1 LIQEEFMRKKG
12 LLVASLIGVVMLTGC
27 GASFS
32 ISASDLEKY
41 SEDNSAVYADMSDS
55 YTDTYDYLD
64 GLYVMEKDDVHVEL
78 RDLDTTQNAS
88 KWFESNV
95 EDIKEGSK
103 SSSGSSTS
111 SGGSYTISTDD
122 MVYRILFSEDK
133 GIYAYGD
140 TKDSVNKVL
149 ADLNI
154 N

>member
-1 LIQEEFMRKKG
+1 MRKKG

-32 ISASDLEKY
+32 ISATDLEKY

-55 YTDTYDYLD
+55 YTETYDYLD
-64 GLYVMEKDDVHVEL
+64 GLYVMEKDDVHIEL
-78 RDLDTTQNAS
+78 WDLDTTQNAS

>member
-1 LIQEEFMRKKG
+1 MRKKG

-64 GLYVMEKDDVHVEL
+64 DLYVMEKDDVHVEL
-78 RDLDTTQNAS
+78 WDLDTTQNAS

>member
-1 LIQEEFMRKKG
+1 
-12 LLVASLIGVVMLTGC
+12 
-27 GASFS
+27 
-32 ISASDLEKY
+32 
-41 SEDNSAVYADMSDS
+41 MSDS
-55 YTDTYDYLD
+55 YTETYDYLD
-64 GLYVMEKDDVHVEL
+64 GLYVMEKDDVHIEL
-78 RDLDTTQNAS
+78 WDLDTTQNAS

-122 MVYRILFSEDK
+122 IVYRILFSEDK

>member
-1 LIQEEFMRKKG
+1 MRKKG

-64 GLYVMEKDDVHVEL
+64 CLYVLEKDDVHVEL

>member
-1 LIQEEFMRKKG
+1 MRKKG
-12 LLVASLIGVVMLTGC
+12 LLIASLIGVVMLTGC

-32 ISASDLEKY
+32 ISATDLEKY

-55 YTDTYDYLD
+55 YTETYDYLD

-78 RDLDTTQNAS
+78 WDLDTTQNAS

-122 MVYRILFSEDK
+122 MVYRILFSGDK

>member
-1 LIQEEFMRKKG
+1 MRKKG

-64 GLYVMEKDDVHVEL
+64 GLYAMEKDDVHVEL
-78 RDLDTTQNAS
+78 WDLDTTQNAS

-95 EDIKEGSK
+95 EDIKEDSK
-103 SSSGSSTS
+103 SSSGSSTL

>member
-1 LIQEEFMRKKG
+1 MRKKG

-32 ISASDLEKY
+32 ISATDLEKY

-55 YTDTYDYLD
+55 YTETYDYLD
-64 GLYVMEKDDVHVEL
+64 GLYVMEKDDVHIEL

-95 EDIKEGSK
+95 EGIKEGSK

-111 SGGSYTISTDD
+111 SGGRYTISTDD

>member
-1 LIQEEFMRKKG
+1 MRKKG

-41 SEDNSAVYADMSDS
+41 SEDNSAVYTDMSDS

-149 ADLNI
+149 VDLNI

>member
-1 LIQEEFMRKKG
+1 MRKKG

-78 RDLDTTQNAS
+78 WDLDTTQNAS

-95 EDIKEGSK
+95 EDIKDGSK

-122 MVYRILFSEDK
+122 MIYRILFSEDK

>member
-1 LIQEEFMRKKG
+1 MRKKG

-111 SGGSYTISTDD
+111 
-122 MVYRILFSEDK
+122 FSEDK

-149 ADLNI
+149 VDLNI

>member
-1 LIQEEFMRKKG
+1 MRKKG
-12 LLVASLIGVVMLTGC
+12 LLVASLTGC

-32 ISASDLEKY
+32 ISATDLEKY

-55 YTDTYDYLD
+55 YTETYDYLD
-64 GLYVMEKDDVHVEL
+64 GLYVMEKDDVHIEL
-78 RDLDTTQNAS
+78 WDLDTTQNAS

-111 SGGSYTISTDD
+111 SGGSYIISTDD
-122 MVYRILFSEDK
+122 MVYRVLFSEDK

>member
-1 LIQEEFMRKKG
+1 MRKKG

-133 GIYAYGD
+133 GIYTYGD

>member
-1 LIQEEFMRKKG
+1 MRKKG

-78 RDLDTTQNAS
+78 WDLDTTQNAS

-140 TKDSVNKVL
+140 TNDSVNKVL

>member
-1 LIQEEFMRKKG
+1 MRKKG
-12 LLVASLIGVVMLTGC
+12 LLVASFIGVVMLTGC

-78 RDLDTTQNAS
+78 WDLNTTQNAS
-88 KWFESNV
+88 KWCESNV

-122 MVYRILFSEDK
+122 IVYRILFSEDK

>member
-1 LIQEEFMRKKG
+1 MRKKG

-32 ISASDLEKY
+32 ISATDLEKY

-55 YTDTYDYLD
+55 YTETYDYLD
-64 GLYVMEKDDVHVEL
+64 GLYVMEKDDVHIEL
-78 RDLDTTQNAS
+78 WDLDTTQNAS

-95 EDIKEGSK
+95 EGIKEGSK

>member
-1 LIQEEFMRKKG
+1 MRKKG
-12 LLVASLIGVVMLTGC
+12 LLVASLIGVVMLAGC

-32 ISASDLEKY
+32 ISATDLEKY

-55 YTDTYDYLD
+55 YTGTYDYLD
-64 GLYVMEKDDVHVEL
+64 GLYVMEKDDVHIEL
-78 RDLDTTQNAS
+78 WDLDTTQNAS

-140 TKDSVNKVL
+140 TKESVNKVL

>member
-1 LIQEEFMRKKG
+1 MRKKG
-12 LLVASLIGVVMLTGC
+12 LLAASLIGVVMLTGC

-32 ISASDLEKY
+32 ISATDLEKY

-64 GLYVMEKDDVHVEL
+64 GLYAMEKDDVHVEL
-78 RDLDTTQNAS
+78 LDLDTTQNAS

>member
-1 LIQEEFMRKKG
+1 MRKKG
-12 LLVASLIGVVMLTGC
+12 LLVASPIGVVMLTGC

-88 KWFESNV
+88 KWFESN
-95 EDIKEGSK
+95 KEGSK
-103 SSSGSSTS
+103 SSSGSNTS
-111 SGGSYTISTDD
+111 SGDSYTITTDD

>member
-1 LIQEEFMRKKG
+1 MRKKG

-78 RDLDTTQNAS
+78 LDLDTTQNAS

>member
-1 LIQEEFMRKKG
+1 MRKKG
-12 LLVASLIGVVMLTGC
+12 LLIASIIGVVVLTGC

-32 ISASDLEKY
+32 ISATDLEKY

-64 GLYVMEKDDVHVEL
+64 GLYVMEKDDVHIEL
-78 RDLDTTQNAS
+78 WDLDTTQNAS

>member
-1 LIQEEFMRKKG
+1 MRKKG
-12 LLVASLIGVVMLTGC
+12 LLVVGIIGVAMLTGC
-27 GASFS
+27 GASFQ
-32 ISASDLEKY
+32 INATDLEKY
-41 SEDNSAVYADMSDS
+41 SNSNSGVYADMSDS
-55 YTDTYDYLD
+55 YTDTYDYID
-64 GLYVMEKDDVHVEL
+64 GVYVMEKDDVHVEL
-78 RDLDTTQNAS
+78 WDIDKPSNAL

-95 EDIKEGSK
+95 ETLKDGSK
-103 SSSGSSTS
+103 SSSGSNTI
-111 SGGSYTISTDD
+111 SGGEYTITTDN

>member
-1 LIQEEFMRKKG
+1 MRKKG
-12 LLVASLIGVVMLTGC
+12 LLVAGLIGVVMLTGC

-41 SEDNSAVYADMSDS
+41 SNDNKAVYADMSDS
-55 YTDTYDYLD
+55 YTDTYDYID
-64 GLYVMEKDDVHVEL
+64 GVYIMEKDDVHVEL
-78 RDLDTTQNAS
+78 WDLDKPSNAS

-95 EDIKEGSK
+95 ETLKEGSK
-103 SSSGSSTS
+103 SSSGSNTT
-111 SGGSYTISTDD
+111 SGGSYTITTDD
-122 MVYRILFSEDK
+122 MVYRVLFSEDK

>member
-1 LIQEEFMRKKG
+1 MRKKG

-78 RDLDTTQNAS
+78 WDLDTTQNAS

-133 GIYAYGD
+133 GIYAYED

>member
-1 LIQEEFMRKKG
+1 MRKKG
-12 LLVASLIGVVMLTGC
+12 LLVVVMIGVAMLTGC
-27 GASFS
+27 GASFQ
-32 ISASDLEKY
+32 INATDLEKY
-41 SEDNSAVYADMSDS
+41 SNSNSGVYADMSDS
-55 YTDTYDYLD
+55 YTDTYDYID
-64 GLYVMEKDDVHVEL
+64 GVYVMEKDDVHVEL
-78 RDLDTTQNAS
+78 WDIDKPSNAS

-95 EDIKEGSK
+95 ETLKDGSK
-103 SSSGSSTS
+103 SSSGSNTI
-111 SGGSYTISTDD
+111 SGGEYTITTDN

>member
-1 LIQEEFMRKKG
+1 MRKKG
-12 LLVASLIGVVMLTGC
+12 LLVASLIWVVMLTGC

>member
-1 LIQEEFMRKKG
+1 MRKKG

-64 GLYVMEKDDVHVEL
+64 GLYVIEKDDVHVEL
-78 RDLDTTQNAS
+78 WDLDTTQNAS

>member
-1 LIQEEFMRKKG
+1 MRKKG

-55 YTDTYDYLD
+55 YTDIYDYLD

-78 RDLDTTQNAS
+78 WDLDTTQNAS

>member
-1 LIQEEFMRKKG
+1 MRKKG

-32 ISASDLEKY
+32 ISATDLEKY

-78 RDLDTTQNAS
+78 WDLDTTQNAS
-88 KWFESNV
+88 KLFESNV

>member
-1 LIQEEFMRKKG
+1 MRKKG
-12 LLVASLIGVVMLTGC
+12 LLVASPIGVVMLTGC

-78 RDLDTTQNAS
+78 WDLDTTQNAS